1 MTSFL
6 QIGVP
11 YFIQNGSAAP
21 TTTTTTT
28 TTTTS
33 STTTVLIS
41 TTKVNPTQ
49 LWTLRPKRTTTPL
62 PTEENPLLR
71 FYPLEEEEE
80 ENEEINFD
88 QASRSRMEM
97 SDQFY
102 AAAAGSEKPQM
113 FGPISLL
120 LLLFLICQNKVQL

>member
-1 MTSFL
+1 M
-6 QIGVP
+6 
-11 YFIQNGSAAP
+11 
-21 TTTTTTT
+21 
-28 TTTTS
+28 
-33 STTTVLIS
+33 
-41 TTKVNPTQ
+41 NPTEF
-49 LWTLRPKRTTTPL
+49 WTLRPKRTTTPL